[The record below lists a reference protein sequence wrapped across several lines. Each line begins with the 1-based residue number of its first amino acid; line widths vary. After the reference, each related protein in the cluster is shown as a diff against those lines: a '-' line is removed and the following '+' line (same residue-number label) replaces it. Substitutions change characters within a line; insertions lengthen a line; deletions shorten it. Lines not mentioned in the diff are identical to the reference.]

1 MNLKLLLFLCVLFSF
16 QFTNSQV
23 LVPISSPAGYDNNT
37 FGYNS
42 SPIEFNGSLYL
53 RYRKNNGNNVLF
65 RFDGNQLTEI
75 PSPANYDGN
84 SAGYAI
90 SVSSF
95 WPTLKPVVWNNKLYL
110 GYNNNQFNTST
121 TLFEFDGTTLSPIS
135 NPLGFGD
142 GQNSGGVKAMIT
154 TTTDA
159 MYLNYEI
166 NGGGERVLFKYDGTT
181 LVEIPSPPGYDAT
194 NDSPGIGLLD
204 FPDNINSFFKEIP
217 IIGNNM
223 FLQYSGED
231 YSSDLTL
238 LDLTT
243 NQLTPYR
250 GVGYDGV
257 NRGFLGYPM
266 LIDDV
271 PYFKYIN
278 NEGLFKLV
286 KFENN
291 NLVTIDSPPGYSNE
305 FSGYLGDP
313 ILYNNQLY
321 IRAKKDNGSFQLLGF
336 DGTQLT
342 EIAPADAA
350 YQQSQYGYMGDPILF
365 NNNLYLRYYKGGDD
379 TYRLFKL
386 EGGSLVEISLPPN
399 YEFFGRGYYGD
410 PILYDN
416 ALYLNYYNFFG
427 VYTLYKYDGSTLT
440 EISTPT
446 GFSNF
451 NKGYTGEAYVAG
463 SDLFLVYK
471 SNTDARVL
479 FKYNGTTLQEL
490 ASPSGYETYGFIDS
504 FHIYNNK
511 LYMRYRHNDGQYD
524 LMEYNGLTLGVDEVT
539 TKQIKIYPNPV
550 TDVFHLSD
558 SEYDSFK
565 TLILFDI
572 NGREVTTLHG
582 DNGDGS
588 YYIGHI
594 AKGMYFLKFVY
605 PDGTTKSLK
614 LIKK

>member
-1 MNLKLLLFLCVLFSF
+1 MNSKLLLFLCVLLSF

-23 LVPISSPAGYDNNT
+23 LVPIVSPTDYDNNT
-37 FGYNS
+37 FGYS
-42 SPIEFNGSLYL
+42 GTPIAFNGSLYL

-65 RFDGNQLTEI
+65 RFDGNQLSEI

-84 SAGYAI
+84 GRGYVI

-95 WPTLKPVVWNNKLYL
+95 WPTLKPVVWNNTLYL
-110 GYNNNQFNTST
+110 GYKNNASSSSN
-121 TLFEFDGTTLSPIS
+121 TLFTFDGTTLTPIN
-135 NPLGFGD
+135 NPIGYSQD
-142 GQNSGGVKAMIT
+142 YGGITAMLT
-154 TTTDA
+154 STADA
-159 MYLNYEI
+159 MYLNYTI
-166 NGGGERVLFKYDGTT
+166 DGGGERVLFKYDGTN

>member
-1 MNLKLLLFLCVLFSF
+1 MNSKLLLFLCVLLSF

-23 LVPISSPAGYDNNT
+23 LVPIVSPTDYDNNT
-37 FGYNS
+37 FGYS
-42 SPIEFNGSLYL
+42 GTPIAFNGSLYL

-65 RFDGNQLTEI
+65 RFDGNQLSEI

-84 SAGYAI
+84 GRGYVI

-95 WPTLKPVVWNNKLYL
+95 WPTLKPVVWNNTLYL
-110 GYNNNQFNTST
+110 GYKNNASSSSN
-121 TLFEFDGTTLSPIS
+121 TLFTFDGTTLTPIN
-135 NPLGFGD
+135 NPIGYSQD
-142 GQNSGGVKAMIT
+142 YGGITAMLT
-154 TTTDA
+154 STADA
-159 MYLNYEI
+159 MYLNYTI
-166 NGGGERVLFKYDGTT
+166 DGGGERVLFKYDGTN

-204 FPDNINSFFKEIP
+204 FPQNINSFFKEIP
-217 IIGNNM
+217 IIGNTM

-231 YSSDLTL
+231 YISDLTL
-238 LDLTT
+238 LDMTT
-243 NQLTPYR
+243 DELTPYR
-250 GVGYDGV
+250 GVGYDGI

-291 NLVTIDSPPGYSNE
+291 TLVTIDSPPGYSDE

-313 ILYNNQLY
+313 ILYDNQLY

-342 EIAPADAA
+342 EITPADAS
-350 YQQSQYGYMGDPILF
+350 YQQSLYGYMGNPIIF
-365 NNNLYLRYYKGGDD
+365 NNDLYLRYFRGDD
-379 TYRLFKL
+379 NTYRLFKL
-386 EGGSLVEISLPPN
+386 EGGNLSEISLPPN
-399 YEFFGRGYYGD
+399 HDFFGHGYYGD
-410 PILYDN
+410 PIFFDN
-416 ALYLNYYNFFG
+416 ALYLKYYNG
-427 VYTLYKYDGSTLT
+427 VYSLYKFDGSTLT
-440 EISTPT
+440 EIPTPT
-446 GFSNF
+446 GFTNF

-490 ASPSGYETYGFIDS
+490 TSPSGYETYGFIDS
-504 FHIYNNK
+504 FHVYNNK
-511 LYMRYRHNDGQYD
+511 LYMRYRHNNGKYD

-539 TKQIKIYPNPV
+539 TKQVKIYPNPV

-565 TLILFDI
+565 TLILLDI

-582 DNGDGS
+582 DNGEGS
-588 YYIGHI
+588 YHIGHI